1 MIFRFLNFKILNIRV
16 YFFNFIMY
24 KILNFRTLELF
35 DSIIRSEMLAK
46 KSNNQVLTVEKI
58 IELNKILHS
67 EISEIFEIFKF

>member
-1 MIFRFLNFKILNIRV
+1 
-16 YFFNFIMY
+16 MY